1 MTQPLTRTESAPVQ
15 RVFEHKRI
23 WNLDQEAFQTAA
35 ALIAAHEPRPDAVI
49 GIARGGVPLAREL
62 ATHFGVE
69 AIEITARHNTT
80 DDLYL
85 EATGRV
91 QLPTTTADALG
102 RLASG
107 QRLLVADDI
116 CGTGATFKAV
126 LPFLTERLAPGQLRS
141 AVLCRSRAAD
151 FTPDTWVWDT
161 LDWVLFPWNEPT
173 DQHTE
178 DLAAPAAVR
187 TKESL

>member
-1 MTQPLTRTESAPVQ
+1 MTQPLSRTESAPVQ

-23 WNLDQEAFQTAA
+23 WNLDQDAFQTAA

-69 AIEITARHNTT
+69 ALEITARHNTT
-80 DDLYL
+80 DDHYL

-116 CGTGATFKAV
+116 CGTGATLKAV
-126 LPFLTERLAPGQLRS
+126 LPFLTEHLAPEQLRS

-151 FTPDTWVWDT
+151 CTPDTWVWDT
-161 LDWVLFPWNEPT
+161 LDWVVFPWNKPADQPT
-173 DQHTE
+173 E
-178 DLAAPAAVR
+178 NLAAPAAVR

>member
-1 MTQPLTRTESAPVQ
+1 MTQPLAPTGTVPVQ

-62 ATHFGVE
+62 AGHFGVE

-116 CGTGATFKAV
+116 CGTGATLKAV
-126 LPFLTERLAPGQLRS
+126 LPFLTERLAPEQLRS
-141 AVLCRSRAAD
+141 AVLCRSQAAD
-151 FTPDTWVWDT
+151 FTPDIWVWDT
-161 LDWVLFPWNEPT
+161 LDWVVFPWNEPA
-173 DQHTE
+173 DQPTE
-178 DLAAPAAVR
+178 PLVTPAAVR
-187 TKESL
+187 TREAL